1 MGQKSDY
8 LLSSRHDPLTIGMG
22 EGGMIN
28 DTDDGTS
35 SSSGSP
41 LKRRVRKHAKE
52 SHPEGIAAVIKS
64 VIDLC
69 NDNSKSVEKN
79 STGKAGLV
87 KDVCAVVLTENL
99 PLTDLYIM
107 IDQHKSHM
115 NFLKEHD
122 MLTDTKKSEI
132 VGKISHVFE
141 IIEGRSERKRK
152 SLDVINDESRRVS

>member
-52 SHPEGIAAVIKS
+52 SHPEGIDAVIKL
-64 VIDLC
+64 VID
-69 NDNSKSVEKN
+69 
-79 STGKAGLV
+79 
-87 KDVCAVVLTENL
+87 
-99 PLTDLYIM
+99 
-107 IDQHKSHM
+107 
-115 NFLKEHD
+115 
-122 MLTDTKKSEI
+122 
-132 VGKISHVFE
+132 
-141 IIEGRSERKRK
+141 
-152 SLDVINDESRRVS
+152 